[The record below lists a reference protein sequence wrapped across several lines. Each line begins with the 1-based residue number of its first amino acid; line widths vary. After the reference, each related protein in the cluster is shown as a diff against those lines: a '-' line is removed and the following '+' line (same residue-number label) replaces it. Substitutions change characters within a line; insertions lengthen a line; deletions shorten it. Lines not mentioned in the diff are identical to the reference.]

1 MGCLCSS
8 QETFASLTTGGE
20 LMGTRPVMG
29 HDDSDWETG
38 TMWSEAKAS
47 TGEHCQPHSFGGALL
62 CAGRAGPKSSG
73 LCKN

>member
-1 MGCLCSS
+1 
-8 QETFASLTTGGE
+8 
-20 LMGTRPVMG
+20 MGTRPVMG